1 MKIVSMYTDGAC
13 SGNQN
18 EENVGGWG
26 CILEF
31 AGREKE
37 LWDGEVNT
45 TNNRMEL
52 SAPIAGL
59 SALKEKGLL
68 VRIYSD
74 SSYLVNCFQ
83 QGWHKNWV
91 KNGWKTSQKKP
102 VENRELHQP
111 AESEGLHERMLCGSP
126 GIRRFQGRQW
136 RRSAVRIRRIWTAG
150 LRMAASGQ
158 LPGRRLWPIRSELR
172 RRLQGHPG
180 AFRTASA
187 ESGVPAATAAATE
200 I

>member
-102 VENRELHQP
+102 VENRELW
-111 AESEGLHERMLCGSP
+111 EKLLSLMEGQTCEFYLVKGHLKLTDKDGSP
-126 GIRRFQGRQW
+126 LDETDAALNKAYKAYCSHNGGISFEEFYRIAGYNNRADDLANEFIRRH
-136 RRSAVRIRRIWTAG
+136 
-150 LRMAASGQ
+150 AAQ
-158 LPGRRLWPIRSELR
+158 
-172 RRLQGHPG
+172 
-180 AFRTASA
+180 AM
-187 ESGVPAATAAATE
+187 
-200 I
+200 

>member
-1 MKIVSMYTDGAC
+1 MKIVNMYTDGAC

-102 VENRELHQP
+102 VENRELW
-111 AESEGLHERMLCGSP
+111 EKLLSLMEGQTCEFYLVKGHLKLTDKDDSP
-126 GIRRFQGRQW
+126 LDETNAALNKAYKAYCSHNGGISFEEFYHIAGYNNRADDLANEFIRRH
-136 RRSAVRIRRIWTAG
+136 
-150 LRMAASGQ
+150 AAQ
-158 LPGRRLWPIRSELR
+158 
-172 RRLQGHPG
+172 
-180 AFRTASA
+180 AM
-187 ESGVPAATAAATE
+187 
-200 I
+200 

>member
-26 CILEF
+26 CILEY

-59 SALKEKGLL
+59 SALKEKSLL

-102 VENRELHQP
+102 VENRELW
-111 AESEGLHERMLCGSP
+111 EKLLSLMEGQTCEFYLVKGHLKLTDKDGSP
-126 GIRRFQGRQW
+126 LDETNAALNKAYKAYCSHNGGISFEEFYRIAGYNNRADDLANEFIRRH
-136 RRSAVRIRRIWTAG
+136 
-150 LRMAASGQ
+150 AAQ
-158 LPGRRLWPIRSELR
+158 
-172 RRLQGHPG
+172 
-180 AFRTASA
+180 AM
-187 ESGVPAATAAATE
+187 
-200 I
+200 

>member
-1 MKIVSMYTDGAC
+1 MKIVNMYTDGAC

-102 VENRELHQP
+102 VENRELW
-111 AESEGLHERMLCGSP
+111 EKLLSLMEGQTCEFYLVKGHLKLTDKDGTPLDETNAALNKAYKAYCSHNGGISFEEFYRIAGYNNRADDLANEF
-126 GIRRFQGRQW
+126 IRRHAF
-136 RRSAVRIRRIWTAG
+136 
-150 LRMAASGQ
+150 
-158 LPGRRLWPIRSELR
+158 
-172 RRLQGHPG
+172 G
-180 AFRTASA
+180 AM
-187 ESGVPAATAAATE
+187 
-200 I
+200 

>member
-102 VENRELHQP
+102 VENRELW
-111 AESEGLHERMLCGSP
+111 EKLLSLMEGQTCEFHLVKGHLKLTDKDGTPLDETNAALNKAYKAYCSHNGGISFEEFYRIAGYNNRADDLANEF
-126 GIRRFQGRQW
+126 IRRH
-136 RRSAVRIRRIWTAG
+136 
-150 LRMAASGQ
+150 AAQ
-158 LPGRRLWPIRSELR
+158 
-172 RRLQGHPG
+172 
-180 AFRTASA
+180 AM
-187 ESGVPAATAAATE
+187 
-200 I
+200 

>member
-1 MKIVSMYTDGAC
+1 MKIVNMYTDGAC

-102 VENRELHQP
+102 VENRELW
-111 AESEGLHERMLCGSP
+111 EKLLSLMEGQTCEFYLVKGHLKLTDKDGTPLDETNAALNKAYKAYCSHNGGISFEEFYRIAGYNNRADDLANEF
-126 GIRRFQGRQW
+126 IRRH
-136 RRSAVRIRRIWTAG
+136 
-150 LRMAASGQ
+150 AAQ
-158 LPGRRLWPIRSELR
+158 
-172 RRLQGHPG
+172 
-180 AFRTASA
+180 AM
-187 ESGVPAATAAATE
+187 
-200 I
+200 

>member
-1 MKIVSMYTDGAC
+1 MKIVNMYTDGAC

-102 VENRELHQP
+102 VENRELW
-111 AESEGLHERMLCGSP
+111 EKLLSLMEGQTCEFYLVKGHLKLTDKDGTPLDETNAALNKAYKAYCSHNGGISFEEFYRIAGYNNRADDLANEF
-126 GIRRFQGRQW
+126 IRRH
-136 RRSAVRIRRIWTAG
+136 
-150 LRMAASGQ
+150 AAD
-158 LPGRRLWPIRSELR
+158 
-172 RRLQGHPG
+172 
-180 AFRTASA
+180 AM
-187 ESGVPAATAAATE
+187 
-200 I
+200 

>member
-1 MKIVSMYTDGAC
+1 MKIVNMYTDGAC

-68 VRIYSD
+68 VRIHSD

-102 VENRELHQP
+102 VENRELW
-111 AESEGLHERMLCGSP
+111 EKLLSLMEGQTCEFYLVKGHLKLTDKDGSP
-126 GIRRFQGRQW
+126 LDETNAALNKAYKAYCSHNGGMSFGEFYRIAGYNNRADDLANEFIRRH
-136 RRSAVRIRRIWTAG
+136 
-150 LRMAASGQ
+150 AAQ
-158 LPGRRLWPIRSELR
+158 
-172 RRLQGHPG
+172 
-180 AFRTASA
+180 AM
-187 ESGVPAATAAATE
+187 
-200 I
+200 

>member
-91 KNGWKTSQKKP
+91 KNGWRTSQKKP
-102 VENRELHQP
+102 VENRELW
-111 AESEGLHERMLCGSP
+111 EKLLSLMEGQTCEFYLVKGHLKLTDKDGSP
-126 GIRRFQGRQW
+126 LDETNAALNKAYKAYCSHNGGISFEEFYRIAGYNNRADDLANEFIRRH
-136 RRSAVRIRRIWTAG
+136 
-150 LRMAASGQ
+150 AAQ
-158 LPGRRLWPIRSELR
+158 
-172 RRLQGHPG
+172 
-180 AFRTASA
+180 AM
-187 ESGVPAATAAATE
+187 
-200 I
+200 

>member
-1 MKIVSMYTDGAC
+1 MKIVNMYTDGAC

-102 VENRELHQP
+102 VENRELW
-111 AESEGLHERMLCGSP
+111 EKLLSLMEGQTCEFYLVKGHLKLTDKDDSP
-126 GIRRFQGRQW
+126 LDETNAALNKAYKAYCSHNGGISFEEFYRIAGYNNRADDLANEFIRRH
-136 RRSAVRIRRIWTAG
+136 
-150 LRMAASGQ
+150 AAQ
-158 LPGRRLWPIRSELR
+158 
-172 RRLQGHPG
+172 
-180 AFRTASA
+180 AM
-187 ESGVPAATAAATE
+187 
-200 I
+200 

>member
-68 VRIYSD
+68 LRIYSD

-102 VENRELHQP
+102 VENRELW
-111 AESEGLHERMLCGSP
+111 EKLLSLMEGQTCEFYLVKGHLKLTDKDGSP
-126 GIRRFQGRQW
+126 LDETNAALNKAYKAYCSHNGGISFEEFYRIAGYNNRADDLANEFIRRH
-136 RRSAVRIRRIWTAG
+136 
-150 LRMAASGQ
+150 AAQ
-158 LPGRRLWPIRSELR
+158 
-172 RRLQGHPG
+172 
-180 AFRTASA
+180 AM
-187 ESGVPAATAAATE
+187 
-200 I
+200 

>member
-1 MKIVSMYTDGAC
+1 MKIVNMYTDGAC

-102 VENRELHQP
+102 VENRELW
-111 AESEGLHERMLCGSP
+111 EKLLSLMEGQTCEFYLVKGHLKLTDKDGSP
-126 GIRRFQGRQW
+126 LDETNAALNKAYKAYCSHNGGISFEEFYRIASYNNRADDLANEFIRRH
-136 RRSAVRIRRIWTAG
+136 
-150 LRMAASGQ
+150 AAQ
-158 LPGRRLWPIRSELR
+158 
-172 RRLQGHPG
+172 
-180 AFRTASA
+180 AM
-187 ESGVPAATAAATE
+187 
-200 I
+200 

>member
-18 EENVGGWG
+18 EENVGRWG

-102 VENRELHQP
+102 VENRELW
-111 AESEGLHERMLCGSP
+111 EKLLSLMEGQTCEFYLVKGHLKLTDKDGSP
-126 GIRRFQGRQW
+126 LDETNAALNKAYKAYCSHNGGISFEEFYRIAGYNNRADDLANEFIRRH
-136 RRSAVRIRRIWTAG
+136 
-150 LRMAASGQ
+150 AAQ
-158 LPGRRLWPIRSELR
+158 
-172 RRLQGHPG
+172 
-180 AFRTASA
+180 AM
-187 ESGVPAATAAATE
+187 
-200 I
+200 